1 MKSHLLSI
9 IAASII
15 VLGGSFLVV
24 NTILA
29 KDEASELDKK
39 SQESQREFEKQAQ
52 KVREIKPQEDT
63 KRPPLVKKED
73 SEDDNSEDESQKT
86 LLERQKEQNQQLMER
101 QKEQTKKMS
110 EKTREAE
117 KQGLEKKDKEDSPNP
132 NDEGQD
138 DSVDSLSEQIT
149 VGPEREKKIKD
160 KCQEISNKIAEHQNE
175 LKAKAEK
182 RLGKYNKIITR
193 LEAVSTKLADLGV
206 DVTTYNGYVTEVKS
220 QVAVLNQSINT
231 YIASLGT
238 NTTQLCT
245 KEKAAT
251 ELNTRKADLKVII
264 AQDKAIRTY
273 IKETIIPYLRS
284 IKPQQPTSTEQ
295 ENTTVPSSNPA
306 PIQ

>member
-9 IAASII
+9 ICASII
-15 VLGGSFLVV
+15 VLGGSFVV
-24 NTILA
+24 VKTILA

-39 SQESQREFEKQAQ
+39 AQESQLEFQKQ
-52 KVREIKPQEDT
+52 
-63 KRPPLVKKED
+63 
-73 SEDDNSEDESQKT
+73 SQKT
-86 LLERQKEQNQQLMER
+86 GEGRSQTGINQMPSNENQNEAQQKLLERQKEQNQQLTEK

-110 EKTREAE
+110 EKAKEAE
-117 KQGLEKKDKEDSPNP
+117 KQNLEKKDKQDRLNP

-193 LEAVSTKLADLGV
+193 LQSVSVKLAELGV
-206 DVTTYNGYVTEVKS
+206 DVTTYNGYVAEVNSK
-220 QVAVLNQSINT
+220 VTDLNTLTQK
-231 YIASLGT
+231 YIASLQSDSA
-238 NTTQLCT
+238 QLCT
-245 KEKAAT
+245 KDKAAT
-251 ELNTRKADLKVII
+251 ELNTRKSDLKVII
-264 AQDKAIRTY
+264 SQDKAIRTY
-273 IKETIIPYLRS
+273 MKETIIPYLRS
-284 IKPQQPTSTEQ
+284 IKPQQPASTESG
-295 ENTTVPSSNPA
+295 NTTTPTNTVPATNTA